1 MIKSKQRS
9 QTSYIFLHLALICI
23 AIIPFS
29 QTLSKLNSV
38 FLYSDEMSVVCLLMY
53 MIMNR
58 PFKDSTSYEKGFFVL
73 YGIFVTIGLIGNFV
87 SGMQSHAVAI
97 ALGIF
102 GCLKFTATFF
112 IILYYYPLPKAQS
125 IEKRL
130 MRWMQIGLLITILFY
145 FFNLLWKVDK
155 ESFSFARYGI
165 PALTFFCHP
174 SNIASVSC
182 AFASFFYY
190 KHIQGKCSYIW
201 VIMSMVTCALSLR
214 AKAVAIV
221 LVFLYALIFFKKR
234 ISVIPLV
241 VLIGIVTVI
250 VWPSIEYYYLQ
261 ESASRAVLLRTSLD
275 IAKNGFPIGSGFN
288 TFGTMLS
295 GRYYS
300 GIYYQYGLSN
310 RWGFSPNAYS
320 FLTDGGYATIIAEFG
335 WIGFVVFLGMILLFI
350 CSVSKR
356 LRIRCNKIPI
366 LLLIIYMLLAQ
377 TNEQSMASNYAPLY
391 AALLAIEMNGYIAY
405 GETIT
410 QNKVSEK
417 VAGVA
422 LADSIGEEQVGEQT
436 IGGKNV

>member
-1 MIKSKQRS
+1 MDNEHILGKKIGSPI
-9 QTSYIFLHLALICI
+9 SYVFLHLAMVFI

-29 QTLSKLNSV
+29 SALSKLSDI
-38 FLYSDEMSVVCLLMY
+38 FLYCDELVVICLLAF
-53 MIMNR
+53 IIFGQ
-58 PFKDSTSYEKGFFVL
+58 PLKKASSYEKIFIALFCMFVVL
-73 YGIFVTIGLIGNFV
+73 GLIGNLV
-87 SGMQSHAVAI
+87 SGTQSHAI
-97 ALGIF
+97 AVVLGVF

-234 ISVIPLV
+234 ISAIPLV

-250 VWPSIEYYYLQ
+250 VWPSIENYYLQ
-261 ESASRAVLLRTSLD
+261 ESASRAVLLRTSFE
-275 IAKNGFPIGSGFN
+275 IANDSFPIGSGFN

-310 RWGFSPNAYS
+310 RWGFSPDAYS

-335 WIGFVVFLGMILLFI
+335 WLGTIVFVGMLVAFLYA
-350 CSVSKR
+350 VAKR
-356 LRIRCNKIPI
+356 LKFRGNKIPV
-366 LLLIIYMLLAQ
+366 LLLIVYMLLAQ
-377 TNEQSMASNYAPLY
+377 TNEQSLSSNYAPLY
-391 AALLAIEMNGYIAY
+391 AALLAIEINGYISE
-405 GETIT
+405 GKRQENCMTI
-410 QNKVSEK
+410 K
-417 VAGVA
+417 
-422 LADSIGEEQVGEQT
+422 T
-436 IGGKNV
+436 IA